1 MSVDHK
7 PEDEPEKT
15 RIERAGGKITGDGRI
30 NGGLNLSRA
39 IGKIFFGF
47 NKTVLYESKYSSVDQ
62 VKFLKVC
69 LPQILLGPLLNT
81 LSHIYDEL
89 FTLCNLYCSKKA
101 FKGCISSKLERNTF
115 KN

>member
-39 IGKIFFGF
+39 IGKNFL
-47 NKTVLYESKYSSVDQ
+47 VLIRNSYIP
-62 VKFLKVC
+62 C
-69 LPQILLGPLLNT
+69 
-81 LSHIYDEL
+81 EL
-89 FTLCNLYCSKKA
+89 FTLRHSYCSKDK
-101 FKGCISSKLERNTF
+101 FKGYISSKSLELSTF